1 MACLP
6 PTTIFLRTRTGSPDA
21 LPPIPLRGG
30 IPLLSLG
37 LAPGQPM
44 NIGVQVRALLLGPRS
59 EASSRNPSNPPHFT
73 SVDIGLEGRVIAAR
87 KVNDVCAEVIVRN
100 EGWGRMRYAA
110 ILLHAMPRTT
120 IEAGLWDA
128 LRSPNI
134 RKGDWGEEYPPQN
147 YVTCLPAPHRGDK
160 AVDLASYPPI
170 IEKQLAGPGGGEGTR
185 WASDEE
191 LGELGRAVGGIFQT
205 GTKAKETKAKTARG

>member
-1 MACLP
+1 
-6 PTTIFLRTRTGSPDA
+6 
-21 LPPIPLRGG
+21 
-30 IPLLSLG
+30 
-37 LAPGQPM
+37 M

-160 AVDLASYPPI
+160 AVDLASYPPNNR
-170 IEKQLAGPGGGEGTR
+170 EAARGPGRRGRHEMGVGRGTGRARESRRRDFPDGHKGEGDQGEDGERMKRERAGRRDETR
-185 WASDEE
+185 RQ
-191 LGELGRAVGGIFQT
+191 RA
-205 GTKAKETKAKTARG
+205 ARNPALVPGHT